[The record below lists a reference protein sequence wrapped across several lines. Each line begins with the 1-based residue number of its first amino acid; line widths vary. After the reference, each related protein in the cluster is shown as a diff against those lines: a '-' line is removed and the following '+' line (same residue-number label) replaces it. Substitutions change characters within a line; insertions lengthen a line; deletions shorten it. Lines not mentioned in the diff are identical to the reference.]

1 MKVLIL
7 MLCLLPMSAF
17 SAWQMEVGLGIDG
30 ETWKIEQSKFEEA
43 KENIINMG
51 NYVLK
56 MTLKKGTEPKSIDV
70 VYTLHEKKGDNL
82 TLVNKGEETIE
93 EKLSSDIYAKGEK
106 NQPNS
111 IITLKLKK

>member
-1 MKVLIL
+1 MKALL
-7 MLCLLPMSAF
+7 TLLCLLPLNVF
-17 SAWQMEVGLGIDG
+17 SAWHMEVGLGIDG
-30 ETWKIEQSKFEEA
+30 ETWKIEQANFEEA
-43 KENIINMG
+43 KENTINIG

-70 VYTLHEKKGDNL
+70 VYSLLEKKGENL

-106 NQPNS
+106 NQPHS